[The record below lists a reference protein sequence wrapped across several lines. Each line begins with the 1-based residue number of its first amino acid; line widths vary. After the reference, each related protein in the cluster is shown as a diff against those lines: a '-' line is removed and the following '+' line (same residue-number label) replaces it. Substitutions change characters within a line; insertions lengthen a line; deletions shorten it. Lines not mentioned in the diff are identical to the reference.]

1 MMQSSIVHV
10 ALAYV
15 NVYCNNVHIGVK
27 HMNKILVG
35 QYVQQKEGFKAFIPN
50 HFPPKDELGLDSK
63 VIAKH
68 TEAVRL
74 LGKLDGITE
83 LLPDKDWFLTMFIRK
98 DASSSSQI
106 EGTNATMM
114 DAIERENVEPSNNL
128 PADVDDILH
137 YINALNYGLK
147 RAEDYP
153 ITLRFIRELH
163 EQLMTNARVTHPAY
177 PGEFRTQQ
185 NWISGTRPDNAK
197 YVPPPVHEMKI
208 ALDQL
213 EKFIHAEDAYLPI
226 IKAGMLHAQFETIHP
241 FNDGNGRTGR
251 MLITMFLWYKGML
264 EMPILY
270 LSSYFKQHQQLYY
283 EKLNGYHDNGEVS
296 EWLEFFLD
304 GVVEIANSAIVT
316 CAAITKLRER
326 DMAKV
331 QMLNRTASEATVKV
345 LENLYKIPIAGIAD
359 IVKWTGY
366 TERGGYKVIER
377 LVVMGILTP
386 MKAGENV
393 YAQKWVYKDYLAL
406 FEGND

>member
-1 MMQSSIVHV
+1 
-10 ALAYV
+10 
-15 NVYCNNVHIGVK
+15 
-27 HMNKILVG
+27 MNKILIG
-35 QYVQQKEGFKAFIPN
+35 QYIQQKEGFKAFVPSD
-50 HFPPKDELGLDSK
+50 FPPKKALALDGK
-63 VIAKH
+63 LVAKH

-106 EGTNATMM
+106 EGTNATIM
-114 DAIERENVEPSNNL
+114 DAIERENVEPSTNL

-147 RAEDYP
+147 RAEDFP
-153 ITLRFIRELH
+153 ITLRFICELH
-163 EQLMTNARVTHPAY
+163 KQLMTNARVTHPAF
-177 PGEFRTQQ
+177 PGEFRTRQ

-197 YVPPPVHEMKI
+197 YVPPPVYEMKI
-208 ALDQL
+208 ALDQF
-213 EKFIHAEDAYLPI
+213 EKFIHAEDEFLPL
-226 IKAGMLHAQFETIHP
+226 IKAAFLHAQFETIHP

-251 MLITMFLWYKGML
+251 MLITMFLWYKGLL

-270 LSSYFKQHQQLYY
+270 LSSYFKKHQQLYY
-283 EKLNGYHDNGEVS
+283 EKLDGYHNGEVV

-304 GVVEIANSAIVT
+304 GVIEIANSAIST

-345 LENLYKIPIAGIAD
+345 LENLYKMPIAGIAD

-377 LVVMGILTP
+377 LVDMGILKP
-386 MKAGENV
+386 MKAGDNV
-393 YAQKWVYKDYLAL
+393 YAQKWIYGDYLTL
-406 FEGND
+406 FDGNS

>member
-1 MMQSSIVHV
+1 MYLAHV
-10 ALAYV
+10 NDL
-15 NVYCNNVHIGVK
+15 CNNVHIGDK
-27 HMNKILVG
+27 DMNKILIG
-35 QYVQQKEGFKAFIPN
+35 QYVHQKEGYKAFIPN
-50 HFPPKDELGLDSK
+50 DFPPGGDLGLDRK
-63 VIAKH
+63 IIAKH

-114 DAIERENVEPSNNL
+114 DAIERENVEPSINL

-137 YINALNYGLK
+137 YIDALNYGLK
-147 RAEDYP
+147 RAETFP
-153 ITLRFIRELH
+153 ITLRFVRELH
-163 EQLMTNARVTHPAY
+163 EKLMTNARVTHPAY
-177 PGEFRTQQ
+177 PGEFRTKQ

-197 YVPPPVHEMKI
+197 YVPPPVHEMKT
-208 ALDQL
+208 ALDQF
-213 EKFIHAEDAYLPI
+213 EKFIHAEDDFLPL
-226 IKAGMLHAQFETIHP
+226 IKAGFLHAQFETIHP

-251 MLITMFLWYKGML
+251 MLITMFLWYKGLL

-270 LSSYFKQHQQLYY
+270 LSSYFKQHQKLYY
-283 EKLNGYHDNGEVS
+283 EKLDGYHNGEVV
-296 EWLEFFLD
+296 EWLDFFLD
-304 GVVEIANSAIVT
+304 GVIEIANSAIAT

-377 LVVMGILTP
+377 LVGIGILSP
-386 MKAGENV
+386 MKKGENV
-393 YAQKWVYKDYLAL
+393 YAQKWIYGDYLSL
-406 FEGND
+406 FDGDN